1 MKPTQVTRSRECQ
14 RPYWATLYSVSP
26 YSRTFPCAFL
36 SLGNSM
42 TNSTLR
48 WLSWFMWRRSSTR
61 LVALMLP
68 YPRMKIS
75 RASSMR
81 KMPVSSSLSR
91 RESLYHSW
99 STSTSLKFSTVT
111 TTSVACSSRL
121 SIENSW
127 TCFRCAS
134 LSLFY
139 TLIHL
144 SPRMCPRRAHLR
156 TMLCLRQ
163 TWYETCST
171 SD

>member
-26 YSRTFPCAFL
+26 YSRTFPCASL

-42 TNSTLR
+42 TNSTLL
-48 WLSWFMWRRSSTR
+48 WLNWFMSRRSSTR
-61 LVALMLP
+61 LVALMLH
-68 YPRMKIS
+68 YLRTKTS
-75 RASSMR
+75 KASSMR
-81 KMPVSSSLSR
+81 KMPVSSSPSHK
-91 RESLYHSW
+91 ESLYHSW
-99 STSTSLKFSTVT
+99 STSTSLKFSTAT
-111 TTSVACSSRL
+111 TTSVVCSSRL

-144 SPRMCPRRAHLR
+144 SPRMCPRLDRLR
-156 TMLCLRQ
+156 TTLCLRQ